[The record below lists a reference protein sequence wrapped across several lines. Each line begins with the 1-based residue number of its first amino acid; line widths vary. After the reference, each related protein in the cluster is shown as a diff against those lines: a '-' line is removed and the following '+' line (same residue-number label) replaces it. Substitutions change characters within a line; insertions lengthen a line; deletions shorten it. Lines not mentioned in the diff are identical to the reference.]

1 MAKRLSLLTGR
12 THSTKLERKFAGS
25 RARNNRSDRGG
36 TDVSF
41 HTRLKE
47 LRQQQN
53 LTLRKLGEKAG
64 VSYSILNSIEN
75 GRIQPSKDVVIALAI
90 ALKIEDKEE
99 LLSLARNASEG

>member
-1 MAKRLSLLTGR
+1 ML
-12 THSTKLERKFAGS
+12 
-25 RARNNRSDRGG
+25 
-36 TDVSF
+36 F

-75 GRIQPSKDVVIALAI
+75 GRIQPSKDVVIALTI

-99 LLSLARNASEG
+99 LLTLVRNASEG

>member
-1 MAKRLSLLTGR
+1 ML
-12 THSTKLERKFAGS
+12 
-25 RARNNRSDRGG
+25 
-36 TDVSF
+36 F

-75 GRIQPSKDVVIALAI
+75 GRIQPSKNVVIALTI

-99 LLSLARNASEG
+99 LLTLVRNASEG

>member
-1 MAKRLSLLTGR
+1 ML
-12 THSTKLERKFAGS
+12 
-25 RARNNRSDRGG
+25 
-36 TDVSF
+36 F

-75 GRIQPSKDVVIALAI
+75 GRIQPSNDVVIALTI

>member
-1 MAKRLSLLTGR
+1 ML
-12 THSTKLERKFAGS
+12 
-25 RARNNRSDRGG
+25 
-36 TDVSF
+36 F

-64 VSYSILNSIEN
+64 VSYSILNTIEN
-75 GRIQPSKDVVIALAI
+75 GRIQPSNDVVIALTI

-99 LLSLARNASEG
+99 LLSLVRNASEG

>member
-1 MAKRLSLLTGR
+1 MA
-12 THSTKLERKFAGS
+12 
-25 RARNNRSDRGG
+25 
-36 TDVSF
+36 F

-75 GRIQPSKDVVIALAI
+75 GRIEPSKDVVIALAI
-90 ALKIEDKEE
+90 ALKVEDREE
-99 LLSLARNASEG
+99 LLSLTRNPFEG

>member
-1 MAKRLSLLTGR
+1 VL
-12 THSTKLERKFAGS
+12 
-25 RARNNRSDRGG
+25 
-36 TDVSF
+36 F

-75 GRIQPSKDVVIALAI
+75 GRIQPSKDVVIALTI

-99 LLSLARNASEG
+99 LLTLVRNASEG

>member
-1 MAKRLSLLTGR
+1 M
-12 THSTKLERKFAGS
+12 
-25 RARNNRSDRGG
+25 
-36 TDVSF
+36 SF